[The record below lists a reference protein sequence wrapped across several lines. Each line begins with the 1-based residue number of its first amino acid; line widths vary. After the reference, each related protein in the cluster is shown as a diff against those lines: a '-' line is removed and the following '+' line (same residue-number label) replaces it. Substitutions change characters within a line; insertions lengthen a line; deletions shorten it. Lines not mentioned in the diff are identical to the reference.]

1 MHGAAAFICL
11 TLRVVDADRIRC
23 FPTGRAATCGTDI
36 GETRAISGRSGQPEV
51 VAFSAAG
58 KRVLITGASSG
69 VGAALAR
76 SLASDGAVVGL
87 IARRQDRL
95 AEVLADCRRVSPDSM
110 MWVADLADSASVG
123 PLALAAWDALGGI
136 DVVVNNAAVPKRRVV
151 TALEPSE
158 VEAVMRVNFFA
169 PMRLTLAVLP
179 RMVERGDGMIVN
191 VSSVGG
197 RLGIVHESA
206 YCASKFA
213 LCGWSE
219 SMAVDL
225 HGTGI
230 SVKLIEPG
238 PVDTEIW
245 DQPDNDDPIYDG
257 PKFSAQAVAQGILE
271 ALGREGFEHYVPDMK
286 AVVDLKNADIDTYIA
301 GAAGMARS

>member
-1 MHGAAAFICL
+1 M
-11 TLRVVDADRIRC
+11 
-23 FPTGRAATCGTDI
+23 
-36 GETRAISGRSGQPEV
+36 
-51 VAFSAAG
+51 
-58 KRVLITGASSG
+58 
-69 VGAALAR
+69 
-76 SLASDGAVVGL
+76 
-87 IARRQDRL
+87 RL
-95 AEVLADCRRVSPDSM
+95 AA
-110 MWVADLADSASVG
+110 
-123 PLALAAWDALGGI
+123 I
-136 DVVVNNAAVPKRRVV
+136 DVLVNNAAIPKRRAVP
-151 TALEPSE
+151 ALEPAE

-179 RMVERGDGMIVN
+179 LMLSRGAGMIVN

-197 RLGIVHESA
+197 WLGIIHESA

-257 PKFSAQAVAQGILE
+257 PKFSPDEVAVGIIA
-271 ALGREGFEHYVPDMK
+271 ALGSDGFEHYVPDMK
-286 AVVDLKNADIDTYIA
+286 AVVDLKNAGIDTFIS

>member
-1 MHGAAAFICL
+1 
-11 TLRVVDADRIRC
+11 
-23 FPTGRAATCGTDI
+23 
-36 GETRAISGRSGQPEV
+36 V

-69 VGAALAR
+69 VGAELARALAEG
-76 SLASDGAVVGL
+76 GAIVGL
-87 IARRQDRL
+87 IARRRDRL
-95 AEVLADCRRVSPDSM
+95 AEVLADCQASSPASLM
-110 MWVADLADSASVG
+110 YVADLADTAAVG
-123 PLALAAWDALGGI
+123 PLALEAWDALGAI
-136 DVVVNNAAVPKRRVV
+136 DVLVNNAAVPKRRAI
-151 TALEPSE
+151 TALDPAQ
-158 VEAVMRVNFFA
+158 VEAVMGVNFFA

-179 RMVERGDGMIVN
+179 RMLERGEGVIVN

-197 RLGIVHESA
+197 RLGIIHESA

-225 HGTGI
+225 HGTGV

-245 DQPDNDDPIYDG
+245 DQPDNDDPAYTG
-257 PKFSAQAVAQGILE
+257 PKFSPAEVAVGIIA
-271 ALGREGFEHYVPDMK
+271 ALGSDGFEHYVPDMK

-301 GAAGMARS
+301 GAAGMARQ

>member
-1 MHGAAAFICL
+1 M
-11 TLRVVDADRIRC
+11 
-23 FPTGRAATCGTDI
+23 
-36 GETRAISGRSGQPEV
+36 
-51 VAFSAAG
+51 AFSAAG

-76 SLASDGAVVGL
+76 ALAADGAVVGL
-87 IARRQDRL
+87 IARRGDRL
-95 AEVLADCRRVSPDSM
+95 AEVLADCQKASPDSR
-110 MWVADLADSASVG
+110 MWVADLADTAAAG
-123 PLALAAWDALGGI
+123 PLALEAWDALGGI
-136 DVVVNNAAVPKRRVV
+136 DVLVNNAAVPKRRAVS
-151 TALEPSE
+151 ALEPFD

-179 RMVERGDGMIVN
+179 RMLERGAGMIVN

-225 HGTGI
+225 HGSGI

-257 PKFSAQAVAQGILE
+257 PKFSPEEVAVGIIA
-271 ALGREGFEHYVPDMK
+271 ALGSDGFEHYVPDMK

-301 GAAGMARS
+301 GAAGMAKS

>member
-1 MHGAAAFICL
+1 M
-11 TLRVVDADRIRC
+11 
-23 FPTGRAATCGTDI
+23 
-36 GETRAISGRSGQPEV
+36 
-51 VAFSAAG
+51 AFSAAG

-76 SLASDGAVVGL
+76 ALAAQGAVVGL
-87 IARRQDRL
+87 IARRRDRL
-95 AEVLADCRRVSPDSM
+95 AEVLADCRQASPEST
-110 MWVADLADSASVG
+110 MWVADLADTPAIEPARSARHGMRSAG
-123 PLALAAWDALGGI
+123 SMCWSTTRRY
-136 DVVVNNAAVPKRRVV
+136 PKRRAVA
-151 TALEPSE
+151 ALEPAE
-158 VEAVMRVNFFA
+158 VEAVMAVNFFA
-169 PMRLTLAVLP
+169 PMRMTLAVLP
-179 RMVERGDGMIVN
+179 RMLERGEGMIVN

-197 RLGIVHESA
+197 RLGIIHESA

-245 DQPDNDDPIYDG
+245 DQPGNDDPIYDG
-257 PKFSAQAVAQGILE
+257 PKFSAEEVAVGIIA
-271 ALGREGFEHYVPDMK
+271 ALGSDGFEHYVPDMK

-301 GAAGMARS
+301 GAAAMARP

>member
-1 MHGAAAFICL
+1 M
-11 TLRVVDADRIRC
+11 V
-23 FPTGRAATCGTDI
+23 
-36 GETRAISGRSGQPEV
+36 
-51 VAFSAAG
+51 FSATG

-69 VGAALAR
+69 LGAALAVR
-76 SLASDGAVVGL
+76 LAAAGAVVGL
-87 IARRQDRL
+87 VARRRDRL
-95 AEVLADCRRVSPDSM
+95 ARVLAECRDTSPESQ
-110 MWVADLADSASVG
+110 MWVADLADTSAVA
-123 PLALAAWDALGGI
+123 ALGLQAWDALGGV
-136 DVVVNNAAVPKRRVV
+136 DVLVNNAAVPKRRAV
-151 TALEPSE
+151 TALDPDD

-179 RMVERGDGMIVN
+179 RMLSRGTGMIVN
-191 VSSVGG
+191 ISSVGG

-225 HGTGI
+225 HGSGV

-245 DQPDNDDPIYDG
+245 DQPGNDDPVYDG
-257 PKFSAQAVAQGILE
+257 PKFSADEVADGIIT
-271 ALGREGFEHYVPDMK
+271 ALGSDTFEHYVPDMK
-286 AVVDLKNADIDTYIA
+286 AVVDLKNADIDTYLA
-301 GAAGMARS
+301 GASSMARP

>member
-1 MHGAAAFICL
+1 
-11 TLRVVDADRIRC
+11 
-23 FPTGRAATCGTDI
+23 
-36 GETRAISGRSGQPEV
+36 
-51 VAFSAAG
+51 
-58 KRVLITGASSG
+58 
-69 VGAALAR
+69 
-76 SLASDGAVVGL
+76 
-87 IARRQDRL
+87 
-95 AEVLADCRRVSPDSM
+95 

-123 PLALAAWDALGGI
+123 PLAQQAAETLGGI
-136 DVVVNNAAVPKRRVV
+136 DVLVNNAAIPKRRTV
-151 TALEPSE
+151 TALEPAE
-158 VEAVMRVNFFA
+158 VETVMRVNFFA
-169 PMRLTLAVLP
+169 AMRLTLAVLP
-179 RMVERGDGMIVN
+179 QMLSRGAGMIVN

-197 RLGIVHESA
+197 RLGIIHESA

-257 PKFSAQAVAQGILE
+257 PKFSPDEVAQEILA
-271 ALGREGFEHYVPDMK
+271 ALGRDGFEFYVPDMK

-301 GAAGMARS
+301 GAAGMARP